1 VLDAYRYTVSEKL
14 SVEQALAKAGYYAQI
29 VSYSRLG
36 TLLVDGKLITKPQ
49 LDEAQKLAYET
60 RFPLGKMLTMNGA
73 ITQAQLELAL
83 DLQKQLRQ
91 RTINK
96 DEALTQLSRSTT
108 RSPSLK
114 TLATNFAAIQ
124 TDDNIASIF
133 QTPLDQSQ
141 SQSPV
146 PRNIDLGELLLMSG
160 LITEREADTA
170 FDISVKTN
178 KNVEDV
184 LVASGLCSSTLIDI
198 ALELQ
203 KHVNSGDVSPAA
215 AAESLTF
222 IDDHR

>member
-1 VLDAYRYTVSEKL
+1 
-14 SVEQALAKAGYYAQI
+14 
-29 VSYSRLG
+29 
-36 TLLVDGKLITKPQ
+36 
-49 LDEAQKLAYET
+49 
-60 RFPLGKMLTMNGA
+60 MLTMNGA

-108 RSPSLK
+108 RSPSLN

-146 PRNIDLGELLLMSG
+146 PRNIDLGELLLISG
-160 LITEREADTA
+160 LITESEADTA